1 MASDFEFRHPILRND
16 EHSPLNELKKK
27 NNPKNQQW
35 MVARIEIDVFNIQ
48 VVIHI
53 ICFL

>member
-16 EHSPLNELKKK
+16 EHSPLNEIKK

-48 VVIHI
+48 VVINV